1 MNDFSQYV
9 PNVTFEQIPIKN
21 LVANQE
27 YQRNLSFKHVEKA
40 AKDFN
45 LYQINP
51 VKVSR
56 RDGVNYVF
64 NGQHTIEIVAL
75 VSGSRDTPVWCM
87 VYDDLYYE
95 EEADIFANQL
105 KYTRPLAPYE
115 IFMANIEAGNDRQ
128 LIIKELIE
136 SYGMFISPRP
146 CTGGI
151 CAVGALEFIY
161 NKYGL
166 SNLQR
171 TLNLCI
177 GTWEGERDAFSANML
192 KAVALIVSEFDKAL
206 KDDIFKSKLGKVS
219 VKEISRAAA
228 ERRNGTSGY
237 ADAIMTYYNKRMKVP
252 LHSDKITR
260 KMVIYSVSE
269 IKEAMPET

>member
-1 MNDFSQYV
+1 MNNFSEYV
-9 PNVTFEQIPIKN
+9 PNVNFEQIPIKN

-115 IFMANIEAGNDRQ
+115 IFVANIEAGNDRQ
-128 LIIKELIE
+128 LIIKGLVE
-136 SYGMFISPRP
+136 SYGMTISPRP

-166 SNLQR
+166 PNLQR

-177 GTWEGERDAFSANML
+177 GTWEGEREAFSANML
-192 KAVALIVSEFDKAL
+192 KAVALIVSEFDKNL
-206 KDDIFKSKLGKVS
+206 KDDMFKSKLGKVS
-219 VKEISRAAA
+219 VREISRAAA

-260 KMVIYSVSE
+260 KMVIYSVAE
-269 IKEAMPET
+269 IKESMSET

>member
-1 MNDFSQYV
+1 MNNFSEYV

-27 YQRNLSFKHVEKA
+27 YQRNLSLKHVERA

-56 RDGVNYVF
+56 RNGVNYVF

-95 EEADIFANQL
+95 AEADIFANQL
-105 KYTRPLAPYE
+105 KYTKPLMPYE

-128 LIIKELIE
+128 LIIKDLVE
-136 SYGMFISPRP
+136 SYGMFISPKP

-151 CAVGALEFIY
+151 CAVAALEFIY

-166 SNLQR
+166 PNLQR

-177 GTWEGERDAFSANML
+177 GTWEGEREAFSANML
-192 KAVALIVSEFDKAL
+192 KAVALIVSEFDKNL
-206 KDDIFKSKLGKVS
+206 KDDMFKSKLGKVS
-219 VKEISRAAA
+219 VREISRAAA

-252 LHSDKITR
+252 LHSDKIT
-260 KMVIYSVSE
+260 KKLAIYSAAE
-269 IKEAMPET
+269 IKELMSET